1 MASYF
6 RQVPNFEYVNRTA
19 DNKAISDYV
28 EVKNLFKK
36 GKLREDIFENLT
48 FFTKYTIIGD
58 ERPDNVAFKYYNDST
73 LDWIVLLSNNIVNIQ
88 SEWPLQQAVFDKVM
102 LDRYGSYDN
111 LFNGVHHYE
120 VSEDVKNTDGAVL
133 LEKGLRLPNKW
144 RGNGNFIG
152 IFNTQ
157 ISQIFSGDG
166 VTPSTTVSVTL
177 KNGIL
182 GLEEGSEIVIT
193 NVAEPEYN
201 GRFVVKTVNI
211 PFNDKIARSFTF
223 TASSTPNNANPTL
236 NEKEE
241 ALFKDGNANSYYYEY
256 YDDRLQQYQ
265 LVPASNLIKEVTN
278 YQYEFDLDNEKRN
291 IFILKPEYLNV
302 VFNDLD
308 EIMEYKKGGVQY
320 MNPTLKKGDNIRL
333 YE

>member
-28 EVKNLFKK
+28 EIKNLFKR
-36 GKLREDIFENLT
+36 GKLRPDIFENLT
-48 FFTKYTIIGD
+48 FFTKYQIIGD
-58 ERPDNVAFKYYNDST
+58 ERPDNVAFKVYNDST
-73 LDWIVLLSNNIVNIQ
+73 LDWVVLLSNNIVNIQ
-88 SEWPLQQAVFDKVM
+88 SEWPLQQTVFDKVM

-120 VSEDVKNTDGAVL
+120 VNEDLKNSAGAVL

-144 RGNGNFIG
+144 RDNGNFIG

-223 TASSTPNNANPTL
+223 TASSTPNNASPTL

-265 LVPASNLIKEVTN
+265 LVPASNLVKEVTN

-291 IFILKPEYLNV
+291 IFVLKPEYLNV
-302 VFNDLD
+302 VLNDLE